1 MDIQRLVEA
10 LAPLLRE
17 PVAEGDFAYG
27 MADLPAAGTDVM
39 VNVDPETE
47 DRDDVEVNDLVDRVA
62 AFLALTPEQWT
73 AVVDRVVA
81 EIEEAVGDQPV
92 AQTTA
97 LRDDLSLTSSVVFV
111 DAVLLSFVAPL
122 QLPDAIVRVQLDDEH
137 RFEDLEVE
145 IEGVE
150 SVTFEGLDDLLDH
163 LSEEPGPSA
172 P

>member
-1 MDIQRLVEA
+1 MEIQRLVEA

-92 AQTTA
+92 AETTA

-150 SVTFEGLDDLLDH
+150 SVTFEGLDDLLDD